1 MNVNS
6 QKSSNSINA
15 KNYYYFY
22 KITNLK
28 NTKFYYGV
36 HSTNDLND
44 GYMGSG
50 AIIKEIIKKY
60 GTDYLK
66 KEIIKFFESSEEMY
80 DYERQIVT
88 NELIQNPNCYNLT
101 PGGEGYN
108 VNHFVPDYVKRKISN
123 KAKGLKCPRKGY
135 RFVNKDTINKMIPPE
150 RLDEYLSNGWVLGV
164 YHTDENREK
173 LKTYGMLGKKMTPE
187 QREKISKAR
196 KGKPSNAK
204 GKPMSEEQKQKLRE
218 INLGKKHSE
227 ETRQKLSEARRGKK
241 QSEETKKKR
250 SNSLKGHFISEE
262 TRQKISIA
270 NMGKRKGEKVSKEC
284 LNKRKATNLLYEQQF
299 GKRKC
304 VTNGV
309 INKFIGEKILNEF
322 LSKNPDF
329 YIGISWHKQ
338 N

>member
-1 MNVNS
+1 
-6 QKSSNSINA
+6 
-15 KNYYYFY
+15 
-22 KITNLK
+22 
-28 NTKFYYGV
+28 
-36 HSTNDLND
+36 
-44 GYMGSG
+44 
-50 AIIKEIIKKY
+50 
-60 GTDYLK
+60 
-66 KEIIKFFESSEEMY
+66 
-80 DYERQIVT
+80 
-88 NELIQNPNCYNLT
+88 
-101 PGGEGYN
+101 
-108 VNHFVPDYVKRKISN
+108 
-123 KAKGLKCPRKGY
+123 
-135 RFVNKDTINKMIPPE
+135 
-150 RLDEYLSNGWVLGV
+150 
-164 YHTDENREK
+164 
-173 LKTYGMLGKKMTPE
+173 
-187 QREKISKAR
+187 
-196 KGKPSNAK
+196 
-204 GKPMSEEQKQKLRE
+204 MSEEQKQKLRE

-250 SNSLKGHFISEE
+250 SNTLKGHFVSEE

-299 GKRKC
+299 GKRRC